1 MQRFIGVV
9 LGALATY
16 LILVLFAP
24 KDGSD
29 ATSVYLTAAVVGAIV
44 SFLWPWV
51 IGLMLAR
58 RAKARRDDRIED
70 EVQRQLA
77 EEKAKQG

>member
-9 LGALATY
+9 LGAIATY
-16 LILVLFAP
+16 LILILFAP

-29 ATSVYLTAAVVGAIV
+29 ATSVYLTAAVAGAIV

-51 IGLMLAR
+51 IGLILAR
-58 RAKARRDDRIED
+58 RVKARRDERIED

-77 EEKAKQG
+77 EERAKQG

>member
-9 LGALATY
+9 LGAVATY

-29 ATSVYLTAAVVGAIV
+29 ATSVYLTATVVGAII
-44 SFLWPWV
+44 SLLWPWV
-51 IGLMLAR
+51 IGFLLVR
-58 RAKARRDDRIED
+58 RAKSRREEEIED
-70 EVQRQLA
+70 EVQKQLA
-77 EEKAKQG
+77 EERAKQG